1 MPVVSD
7 ETETVL
13 NDEVL
18 GSATALSRRAAH
30 QFAELPMAQA
40 ALGYASARH
49 ANQYWMIDHAS
60 APEHQCGECQP
71 RGAPSVVAFALGA
84 AGLRARF
91 ARDMSRPEPETAR

>member
-7 ETETVL
+7 ETEPVL

-18 GSATALSRRAAH
+18 GRATALSRRAAH

-40 ALGYASARH
+40 ALEYASARH
-49 ANQYWMIDHAS
+49 ANEYREIDHAS
-60 APEHQCGECQP
+60 ASEHQCGECQP
-71 RGAPSVVAFALGA
+71 RGADSVAGFAPAA

-91 ARDMSRPEPETAR
+91 ARDTSRPDPETAR

>member
-18 GSATALSRRAAH
+18 GRGTALSRRAAH

-40 ALGYASARH
+40 ALKFASARH
-49 ANQYWMIDHAS
+49 ANQCREIDHAS
-60 APEHQCGECQP
+60 APEDT
-71 RGAPSVVAFALGA
+71 SVVNVSLGA
-84 AGLRARF
+84 WTPSPPSRWGRRACVRG
-91 ARDMSRPEPETAR
+91 SPGS

>member
-1 MPVVSD
+1 MRVIFD
-7 ETETVL
+7 EIESVR

-18 GSATALSRRAAH
+18 GRATALSRRAADR
-30 QFAELPMAQA
+30 FVGLPMAQA
-40 ALGYASARH
+40 ALKFASAHH
-49 ANQYWMIDHAS
+49 ANQCREIDHAS

-71 RGAPSVVAFALGA
+71 RGADSVAAFALGA